1 MFVLTR
7 VPLKVLEKTL
17 KSKPPN
23 FSHRATMVLPRLRS
37 MQTFSK
43 FALIYESINQ
53 LVRYFMGSFV
63 ILFLFFSLFFAY
75 YWLTFVFRLVVC
87 CLFLSVLQIFS
98 RISFCC
104 VLLCTLREPPYALN
118 FWSSFNLSK
127 MILIPSFFFGMGG

>member
-1 MFVLTR
+1 
-7 VPLKVLEKTL
+7 
-17 KSKPPN
+17 
-23 FSHRATMVLPRLRS
+23 

-87 CLFLSVLQIFS
+87 CFFCLFCRFS
-98 RISFCC
+98 PGLAFVAFCFVPC
-104 VLLCTLREPPYALN
+104 V
-118 FWSSFNLSK
+118 NLH
-127 MILIPSFFFGMGG
+127 MR